1 MPRTPSATSRSASS
15 RAPAGGR
22 LRPRRA
28 DRARARVQRADPAAA
43 VRDGPRGRHRGDP
56 ARPDPAAGRLR
67 RRARRTCCPR
77 SRPPTGSTRV
87 RRWSGCGSTRRSFRP
102 YPATVQRLLPVEIGE
117 LNRLYQL
124 GFASWLP
131 STAIADG
138 VYYGLRVNGQL
149 VAAAGTHVVSPASAA
164 GGRRQRPD
172 PCRLSWSWLRDRR
185 DGRGDRR
192 TAADVR
198 PGRAQ
203 RPLRQSARP
212 QRLSPTRIPGARP
225 LRGTARPSPGLA
237 PGRPRRAVPAPASTA
252 RRSTLDDHRQHILG
266 PRRHRP
272 RPRRRGRPTDRMGR
286 ARDARPAPDPRAL
299 RARPAARRPAHR
311 RVPPRHDRDRQPDA
325 HAQGRR
331 RAGRARGE
339 QPALD
344 QGRRRGRAGRRV
356 RHRDVRPA
364 RRGQR
369 DVLLA
374 PSVGRRHASA
384 ADDGRRLRPR
394 EPAPHRAPG
403 PGRRRST
410 PGPRRRRPAS
420 SACGRWPPTGCS
432 ASRSSRST
440 RPRPSTSSTTATG
453 PARARST
460 ASCARRTSSSPG
472 ARSSSPAT
480 AGWARG
486 SPRGWPATARTS
498 RSSRSTRSAPSRR

>member
-1 MPRTPSATSRSASS
+1 M
-15 RAPAGGR
+15 GR
-22 LRPRRA
+22 E
-28 DRARARVQRADPAAA
+28 DGIA
-43 VRDGPRGRHRGDP
+43 VDP

-67 RRARRTCCPR
+67 RGAGRASCRR
-77 SRPPTGSTRV
+77 SRRPTGSTRV
-87 RRWSGCGSTRRSFRP
+87 RRWSGCGSTGRSFRP

-131 STAIADG
+131 STRDRRRR
-138 VYYGLRVNGQL
+138 VLR
-149 VAAAGTHVVSPASAA
+149 PARQRPARGRGGHPRRQPGCPA

-172 PCRLSWSWLRDRR
+172 PRRLPWSRLRD
-185 DGRGDRR
+185 RGDRR
-192 TAADVR
+192 RDRRAAADVR

-203 RPLRQSARP
+203 RPLRQSARA
-212 QRLSPTRIPGARP
+212 QRLSPPRLRGTRP
-225 LRGTARPSPGLA
+225 LRGAARPSPRLA
-237 PGRPRRAVPAPASTA
+237 LAGPRRRRSGASSTA
-252 RRSTLDDHRQHILG
+252 RRSTLDDHRQHV
-266 PRRHRP
+266 P
-272 RPRRRGRPTDRMGR
+272 RPRRDRPRPGRRGRPADRMGG

-311 RVPPRHDRDRQPDA
+311 RVPPRHDRDGQPDA

-331 RAGRARGE
+331 RARSSSPRATRC
-339 QPALD
+339 
-344 QGRRRGRAGRRV
+344 
-356 RHRDVRPA
+356 RPRTTWRPRSSPSTASPTYA
-364 RRGQR
+364 RRGEDNDTYYSHLR
-369 DVLLA
+369 
-374 PSVGRRHASA
+374 VGRRHASA

-394 EPAPHRAPG
+394 EPAPHASARTRSREIHGRDRGDDDRRHPAAG
-403 PGRRRST
+403 DGRRRDA
-410 PGPRRRRPAS
+410 P
-420 SACGRWPPTGCS
+420 

-480 AGWARG
+480 AGSARG

-498 RSSRSTRSAPSRR
+498 RSSRSIRSARSRR